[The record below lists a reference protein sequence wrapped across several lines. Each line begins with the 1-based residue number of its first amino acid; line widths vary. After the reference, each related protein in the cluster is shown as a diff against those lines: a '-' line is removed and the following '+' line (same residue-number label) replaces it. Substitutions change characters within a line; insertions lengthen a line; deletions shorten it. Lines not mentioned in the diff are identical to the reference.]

1 MIDLKREKQFE
12 ELLEKHDL
20 KKTKPRISVLEILNS
35 RNTATSQPVLETILG
50 KDINR
55 VTLYRVLQ
63 TFEEKGII
71 HKIIDLNGT
80 ANYATCSTSCT
91 EHGHNDEHVHFN
103 CTVCFHVYCLDNF
116 QLPKII
122 MPSGFTAG
130 SVNLIVYG
138 ICESCNTKAAK
149 FIVEKSISN

>member
-1 MIDLKREKQFE
+1 MLDVNREKQFE

-35 RNTATSQPVLETILG
+35 RNTATSQPFLENILG
-50 KDINR
+50 KDVNR

-71 HKIIDLNGT
+71 HKIIDLHGT
-80 ANYATCSTSCT
+80 ANYATCSTNCT

-103 CTVCFHVYCLDNF
+103 CTVCFHVYCLDTF
-116 QLPKII
+116 HLPKINL
-122 MPSGFTAG
+122 PSGFTSG

-138 ICESCNTKAAK
+138 ICESCNKKAEE
-149 FIVEKSISN
+149 FIGRKSV